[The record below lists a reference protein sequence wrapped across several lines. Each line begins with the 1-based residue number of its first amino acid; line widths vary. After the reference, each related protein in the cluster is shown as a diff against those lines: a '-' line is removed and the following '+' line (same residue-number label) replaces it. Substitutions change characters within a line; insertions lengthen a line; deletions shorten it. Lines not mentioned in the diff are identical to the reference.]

1 MTHAIMVAHG
11 LAVALFLFAAWK
23 LRSAAKSAFKR
34 DLSPVEA
41 MQVPM
46 FFACLDIAY
55 NLSVYRFVEGSFFM
69 FMGATFHCIVAAF
82 TIHSTRA
89 VKQWR

>member
-11 LAVALFLFAAWK
+11 LAVVLFLLAAFK
-23 LRSAAKSAFKR
+23 LRGAAKSAFKR
-34 DLSPVEA
+34 ELTPLEA

-55 NLSVYRFVEGSFFM
+55 NLTVYRLFDTSFFM
-69 FMGATFHCIVAAF
+69 LIGACLHCVVATF
-82 TIHSTRA
+82 TIMSTRA
-89 VKQWR
+89 VKSWR

>member
-11 LAVALFLFAAWK
+11 LAVVLFLLAAFK
-23 LRSAAKSAFKR
+23 LRGAAKSAFRR
-34 DLSPVEA
+34 DLSPLEA

-55 NLSVYRFVEGSFFM
+55 NLTVYRLFDTSFFM
-69 FMGATFHCIVAAF
+69 LIGACLHCVVATLTIVSA
-82 TIHSTRA
+82 RA
-89 VKQWR
+89 VKSWR